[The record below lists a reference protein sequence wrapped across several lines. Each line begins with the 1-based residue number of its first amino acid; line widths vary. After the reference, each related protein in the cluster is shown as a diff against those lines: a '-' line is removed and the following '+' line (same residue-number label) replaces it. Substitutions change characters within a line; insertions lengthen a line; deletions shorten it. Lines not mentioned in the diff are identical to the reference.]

1 MIRPK
6 QPRKPLSQKKY
17 VELKKY
23 VLDRDG
29 WCLQCGTP
37 IMITPAH
44 VIRRSQGGQ
53 DAPNNLIC
61 LCLKCHTI
69 YDAYQLKLKQSIYEM
84 LENEPDHF

>member
-23 VLDRDG
+23 VFNRDG
-29 WCLQCGTP
+29 WCLQCGFSGTL
-37 IMITPAH
+37 TPAH
-44 VIRRSQGGQ
+44 IKRRSDGGQ

-61 LCLKCHTI
+61 LCIPCHTSFDKYEI
-69 YDAYQLKLKQSIYEM
+69 ELKKSIYEM
-84 LENEPDHF
+84 LENEPDQF